1 MLDQDDNVLQL
12 CNVHHL
18 ASDTID
24 NLSQN
29 VYDLEKFLLQICLCE
44 PSCLSATVFVPKR
57 KPTQICT
64 WSNLLRILGS
74 SFKQILQECSKC
86 LQMIYWE
93 SIENLLES
101 IKIYWESV
109 ETNINAIITITQNA
123 LYSYRWLWVSC
134 PCTACSLHILFHCLL
149 ASLPLLFDLF
159 PFLWP
164 SKARLHYFD
173 EYLG

>member
-1 MLDQDDNVLQL
+1 MINWQFLQ
-12 CNVHHL
+12 CAWSGWQCFAIVQC
-18 ASDTID
+18 ASCSIRHNRQFVT
-24 NLSQN
+24 
-29 VYDLEKFLLQICLCE
+29 KCLQSREISPANMPLWAILF
-44 PSCLSATVFVPKR
+44 LSATVFVPKW

-64 WSNLLRILGS
+64 WSSLLRISES

-123 LYSYRWLWVSC
+123 LYSYRWLWVPC
-134 PCTACSLHILFHCLL
+134 PCTACSLHILSTLEYSYWALL
-149 ASLPLLFDLF
+149 RDFMNEI
-159 PFLWP
+159 
-164 SKARLHYFD
+164 H
-173 EYLG
+173 